1 MTRLFL
7 PLALLLCEF
16 ATLMENGSGVGA
28 ELVGG
33 RGAPGSACP
42 PVPRRCCRGPRVVH
56 VPVEDSET
64 AEETGRFSDAGM

>member
-1 MTRLFL
+1 MVLRVTQLFL

-33 RGAPGSACP
+33 AWGSRLSLSACP
-42 PVPRRCCRGPRVVH
+42 PQMLPWPSGGPR
-56 VPVEDSET
+56 S
-64 AEETGRFSDAGM
+64 G